1 MRIQRTIQKHIEKNF
16 FEGKIIVIYGAR
28 QVGKTTLLKTLQEK
42 YKNKEQIY
50 LNCDEPDIRESLIDT
65 SSTELKAQ
73 IGNAQIVYIDEAQ
86 RVKNIGLSLKLA
98 IDSMPGKQFI
108 VTGSSS
114 FDLANKINE
123 PLTGRK
129 YEFYLYPFS
138 LEELKNHYSLLEH
151 RRLLD
156 KYLSF
161 GLFPDVIGQSQKA
174 EQIVSGLVRGT
185 LYKDVLKYQQL
196 RHAELLE
203 KLLKALAFQ
212 IGNEVSYD
220 ELALKLRSTKETI
233 KRYVRLLEQ
242 SFIIFELP
250 PFSRNLRTEL
260 KKMRK
265 IYFYDVGIRNALI
278 NAFGPIDI
286 RNDVGSLWENFLI
299 AERIKHLHN
308 NMNFPN
314 TYFWRTWRQ
323 EEIDYLEEK
332 NLKLSAYEFKWNPKK
347 KTRVPKAFSDNYK
360 DASFLLINPQNYQ
373 DFVGLNS

>member
-196 RHAELLE
+196 RHVELLE

-286 RNDVGSLWENFLI
+286 RNDVGALWENFLI